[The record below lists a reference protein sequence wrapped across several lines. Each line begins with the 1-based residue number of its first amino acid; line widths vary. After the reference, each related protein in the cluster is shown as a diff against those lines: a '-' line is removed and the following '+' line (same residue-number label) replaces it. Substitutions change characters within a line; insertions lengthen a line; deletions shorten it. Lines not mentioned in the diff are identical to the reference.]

1 MKEVILAKSA
11 GFCFGVKRAVD
22 TVYEQTGKKNVYTFG
37 PIIHNEEVV
46 KEKKLVLGENKTSPK
61 KFKVK
66 YKSLDDTLIVKDK

>member
-37 PIIHNEEVV
+37 PTFRAENSNTARHAAEFWMIEPEISFADL
-46 KEKKLVLGENKTSPK
+46 KKLLK
-61 KFKVK
+61 
-66 YKSLDDTLIVKDK
+66 I

>member
-46 KEKKLVLGENKTSPK
+46 KDLEAKGVTVIHDISEIEESETILQ
-61 KFKVK
+61 
-66 YKSLDDTLIVKDK
+66 